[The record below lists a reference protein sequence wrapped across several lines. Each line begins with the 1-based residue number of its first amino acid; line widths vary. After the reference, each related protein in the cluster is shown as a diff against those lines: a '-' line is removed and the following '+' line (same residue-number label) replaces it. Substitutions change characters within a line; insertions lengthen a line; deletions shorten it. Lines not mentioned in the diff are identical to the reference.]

1 MQCSDTGSMEVIHV
15 PRRAIDLAQK
25 IQRIEDLVS
34 EEAGGNAEIIIK
46 LRVTGG
52 KISRFLQLAGKWFP
66 WG

>member
-1 MQCSDTGSMEVIHV
+1 MWCHDTGEIPVQI
-15 PRRAIDLAQK
+15 PRRVIDLAQK

-34 EEAGGNAEIIIK
+34 EEASGNAEIVIK
-46 LRVTGG
+46 LKVTGG